1 MRRVVITGLGIVSS
15 LGNNKAEVKDSL
27 FAGRSG
33 ITFQPEY
40 AERGLRSQVAGSIKN
55 LNIEALIDRKLLRFM
70 AKGHAYAWLAM
81 QEAIADA
88 KLPEELVSNV
98 RTGLIVGAGG
108 TSTESMLESTDTLRD
123 KGIRRV
129 GPYAVTKTMS
139 SGIAAC
145 LATGAKIK
153 GVNYGIS
160 SACSTSAHCIGAGA
174 EQIQLGKQDIV
185 FAGGGEEEHWTMS
198 FLFDAM
204 GALSSKYNEA
214 PTTASRTYD
223 ANRDGFV
230 ISGGG
235 GIVVLEEYEHAKA
248 RGAKIYAEVVGYGA
262 TSDGYD
268 MVAPSGEGA
277 VRCMKLALEGHDGQ
291 KIVHVDYINTH
302 GTSTPVGDTKELE
315 AIRAVFGNE
324 QYGKMPAIAST
335 KSLSGHA
342 LGAAG
347 VNEAIYTLIMME
359 NNFIAASANIETL
372 DPAAEGL
379 NIARQRIDNIKI
391 ETALSNSFG
400 FGGTNATLTLS
411 TKNL

>member
-1 MRRVVITGLGIVSS
+1 MRRVVITGFGIVSS
-15 LGNNKAEVKDSL
+15 LGNNKAEVLASL
-27 FAGRSG
+27 KSGQSG
-33 ITFQPEY
+33 ITYQPEY
-40 AERGLRSQVAGSIKN
+40 AAMGLRSHVAGSIKN
-55 LNIEALIDRKLLRFM
+55 LKVEELIDRKLMRFM

-81 QEAIADA
+81 QEAIADS
-88 KLPEELVSNV
+88 KLPEEMVSNV

-108 TSTESMLESTDTLRD
+108 ASHESILEGVDTLRE
-123 KGIRRV
+123 KGVRRV
-129 GPYAVTKTMS
+129 GPYMVTKAMA
-139 SGIAAC
+139 SGVSAC

-153 GVNYGIS
+153 GINYGIS
-160 SACSTSAHCIGAGA
+160 SACSTSAHCIGAGV
-174 EQIQLGKQDIV
+174 EQIQLGKQDII
-185 FAGGGEEEHWTMS
+185 FAGGAEEEHWTLS
-198 FLFDAM
+198 FMFDAM
-204 GALSSKYNEA
+204 GALSSKYNDT
-214 PTTASRTYD
+214 PDKASRTYD
-223 ANRDGFV
+223 ADRDGFV

-277 VRCMKLALEGHDGQ
+277 IRCMRLALEGVDA
-291 KIVHVDYINTH
+291 KIDYINTH
-302 GTSTPVGDTKELE
+302 GTSTPVGDVKELE
-315 AIRAVFGNE
+315 AIREVFGENGLN
-324 QYGKMPAIAST
+324 QNPAIAST

-347 VNEAIYTLIMME
+347 VNEAIYTLLMME
-359 NNFIAASANIETL
+359 NNFIAASANIDTL

-379 NIARQRIDNIKI
+379 NIVRTAIENVKI

-400 FGGTNATLTLS
+400 FGGTNATLLLS